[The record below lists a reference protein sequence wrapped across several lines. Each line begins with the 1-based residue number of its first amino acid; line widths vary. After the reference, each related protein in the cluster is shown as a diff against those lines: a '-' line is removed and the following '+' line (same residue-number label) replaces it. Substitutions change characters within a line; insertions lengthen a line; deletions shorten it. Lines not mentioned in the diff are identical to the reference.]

1 MKLHYLLLIM
11 FFLMSCKRT
20 DNVSESRKIGSSDID
35 YIYECTVNKHDYIKM
50 GYGIA
55 HSGTCKKCKQE
66 RDSIVNVV
74 IQKLGELK

>member
-1 MKLHYLLLIM
+1 
-11 FFLMSCKRT
+11 MSCKRT
-20 DNVSESRKIGSSDID
+20 DNVSESRKIGSSDI
-35 YIYECTVNKHDYIKM
+35 YEYTVNKHDYIKM